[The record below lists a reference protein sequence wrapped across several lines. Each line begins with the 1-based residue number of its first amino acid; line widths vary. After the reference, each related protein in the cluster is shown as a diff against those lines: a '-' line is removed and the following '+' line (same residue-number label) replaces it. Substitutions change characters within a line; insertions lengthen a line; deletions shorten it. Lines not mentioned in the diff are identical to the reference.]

1 MPFKKYANA
10 AINLVKPSSA
20 ARAIAAGAKDIERVD
35 KLVQLIASQR
45 GKSFDAID
53 QTVAL
58 VDAKLEANRQ
68 T

>member
-1 MPFKKYANA
+1 M
-10 AINLVKPSSA
+10 KPSSA